1 MKTKSILYVFL
12 FSFLYIN
19 LSIINAQVSINPMYI
34 VIDKETKNGTVDVL
48 NPSNEVREFNLDFKF
63 GYPKYDSLGKWEM
76 KYDDSVMAK
85 KYSLVPYI
93 RMFPKKLVIPPK
105 ETQTVR
111 LILKDLPS
119 GGDLTYWT
127 RVIVSSEPVTPQID
141 TTTYS
146 KADSGKIRTRIIL
159 KTQIIAL
166 ILYHQGNVTSAVDFN
181 IYRTFT
187 DSLGLHLICKIE
199 KGGTSPFLGA
209 YILKVYDSN
218 NNLLI
223 EKKDRVT
230 IYENSNVEYLMEAS
244 SLKKGKLKVELT
256 INNEKDEIPED
267 LRLPFKPVTKVFE
280 LEY

>member
-1 MKTKSILYVFL
+1 
-12 FSFLYIN
+12 
-19 LSIINAQVSINPMYI
+19 
-34 VIDKETKNGTVDVL
+34 
-48 NPSNEVREFNLDFKF
+48 
-63 GYPKYDSLGKWEM
+63 M